1 MTKVTK
7 GERIQQVLGI
17 LFLCLMYFMIIDKG
31 FNDIS
36 ALIQNNPDDF
46 WCAFGRY
53 IISNLAG
60 G

>member
-1 MTKVTK
+1 MTK
-7 GERIQQVLGI
+7 GERIQQVVGI
-17 LFLCLMYFMIIDKG
+17 VFLCLMYFMIIDKG

-36 ALIQNNPDDF
+36 ALIQNNPGDF
-46 WCAFGRY
+46 WRAFGKY

>member
-1 MTKVTK
+1 MTK

-46 WCAFGRY
+46 WRAFGKY

>member
-7 GERIQQVLGI
+7 VERTQQVLGI
-17 LFLCLMYFMIIDKG
+17 VFLFLMYFVIIDKG

-46 WCAFGRY
+46 WHAFGKY
-53 IISNLAG
+53 ILGNLAR
-60 G
+60 